1 MKKEIKYSISIFFLL
16 VSISDLYA
24 LQTQKVPEN
33 DKIETLILFGGI
45 IFLVGVLVGAF
56 LIYLYSQQ
64 SIYKILSNER
74 YKYIDDLRNSH
85 ERFLF
90 TYIGLFSILKKSKD
104 DYKSKTSQNSN
115 NGFQKSNNSFQ
126 KSDNSFQLEKLNNE
140 IEELKI
146 QKQKLLEEN
155 ILLGGL
161 IDKNK
166 YQSIEPQSTKT
177 EIEQKSS
184 DEVQL
189 SNVKFFTIPE
199 NDGSFKISSGKNN
212 RETDCFYK
220 IEVDKNGQK
229 GKLHFISG
237 DYDSRA
243 LDNIDFYL
251 NPVCEIENITK
262 RIHARKIQM
271 KESGNVIMSSDS
283 WKIDINHKVK
293 IKFI

>member
-24 LQTQKVPEN
+24 LPTQKVPQN
-33 DKIETLILFGGI
+33 DKIETLILFGSI
-45 IFLVGVLVGAF
+45 IFLVGALIGAF
-56 LIYLYSQQ
+56 LIYFYSQQ
-64 SIYKILSNER
+64 SIYKILSNE
-74 YKYIDDLRNSH
+74 KCEYIDNLRNYN

-90 TYIGLFSILKKSKD
+90 TYIDLFAILKKSKD
-104 DYKSKTSQNSN
+104 DCKFKTSQYSNS
-115 NGFQKSNNSFQ
+115 GFQKSN
-126 KSDNSFQLEKLNNE
+126 NSFQLEKLNNE

-155 ILLGGL
+155 IQLGNL
-161 IDKNK
+161 IDKKN

-189 SNVKFFTIPE
+189 TNVKYFTIPE
-199 NDGSFKISSGKNN
+199 NDGSFKIASGKNN

-229 GKLHFISG
+229 GELHFISG

-243 LDNIDFYL
+243 LDNIDCYL
-251 NPVCEIENITK
+251 NPVCEIENITE

-283 WKIDINHKVK
+283 WKIDIDHKVK